1 MPAGVAAGGSW
12 VSSPHLVD
20 LKSGRREVSVWG
32 AESCIWT
39 GFRLEERVGV
49 MCVEVSCLEL
59 VLGYWLPALP
69 MRVRGAEE
77 PVGEH
82 DTVHARIRGG
92 ENMRLEGERAL
103 QG

>member
-1 MPAGVAAGGSW
+1 MCG
-12 VSSPHLVD
+12 
-20 LKSGRREVSVWG
+20 G

-49 MCVEVSCLEL
+49 TCVEVSCLEL
-59 VLGYWLPALP
+59 VLEYWLPALP
-69 MRVRGAEE
+69 MCVRGVEE

-82 DTVHARIRGG
+82 DIVHAPIRGG